1 MFVELYRC
9 RAKHM
14 AKSPGPELRY
24 CILNKAEGSVSAT
37 SECYYLRSKNNKG
50 KSCYFGIPSEVRTP
64 MQSDADLAHRSP
76 VTGMS
81 LTTQTHA
88 QECLF

>member
-9 RAKHM
+9 RAKHI

-64 MQSDADLAHRSP
+64 MQSDADLAHRD
-76 VTGMS
+76 VIGTM
-81 LTTQTHA
+81 TTQTHT